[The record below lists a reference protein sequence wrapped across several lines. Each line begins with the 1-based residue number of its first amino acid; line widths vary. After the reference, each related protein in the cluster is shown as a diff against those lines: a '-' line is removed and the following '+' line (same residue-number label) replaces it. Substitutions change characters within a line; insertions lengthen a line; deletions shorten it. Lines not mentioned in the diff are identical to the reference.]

1 MIARFIPTNEK
12 SVVKHVMPCSPDS
25 FQRLTTASTDEERD
39 KMRRLPYLQLIG
51 SLLYLQTM
59 TRPDISYHMSIL
71 CSLMHDP
78 SPMAYYAA
86 IDLLLYT
93 SCTRDYHFHFPGSV
107 KPPNG
112 IDPSLHACIRQ
123 SGGLVAY
130 SDASWRKPDKL
141 GFSMFGF
148 VVFLFGAPISFTA
161 KRLKVVAMSSAE
173 AEYAAASYTCK
184 EIAFIRGIL
193 SDLGFQ
199 IRHPTVLAVDN
210 QAAIQIS
217 QNQGVTKLT
226 KHFTDAVHYFRHQVE
241 HLAVTPTF
249 VRTHAQ
255 RADGFTKPLHK
266 GLFRTWCSCLL
277 HIPKNNMS

>member
-1 MIARFIPTNEK
+1 M
-12 SVVKHVMPCSPDS
+12 
-25 FQRLTTASTDEERD
+25 
-39 KMRRLPYLQLIG
+39 
-51 SLLYLQTM
+51 
-59 TRPDISYHMSIL
+59 
-71 CSLMHDP
+71 
-78 SPMAYYAA
+78 
-86 IDLLLYT
+86 
-93 SCTRDYHFHFPGSV
+93 
-107 KPPNG
+107 
-112 IDPSLHACIRQ
+112 
-123 SGGLVAY
+123 AY
-130 SDASWRKPDKL
+130 SDASWRKPDRL

-226 KHFTDAVHYFRHQVE
+226 KHVTDAVHYFGHQVE

-266 GLFRTWCSCLL
+266 GCFRLWCSCLL
-277 HIPKNNMS
+277 HMPKNNMS

>member
-1 MIARFIPTNEK
+1 
-12 SVVKHVMPCSPDS
+12 
-25 FQRLTTASTDEERD
+25 
-39 KMRRLPYLQLIG
+39 
-51 SLLYLQTM
+51 
-59 TRPDISYHMSIL
+59 MSIL

-130 SDASWRKPDKL
+130 SDASWGNRTDF

-217 QNQGVTKLT
+217 QNQGVT
-226 KHFTDAVHYFRHQVE
+226 
-241 HLAVTPTF
+241 
-249 VRTHAQ
+249 
-255 RADGFTKPLHK
+255 
-266 GLFRTWCSCLL
+266 
-277 HIPKNNMS
+277 N